1 MSPQIAHRKRVFSLF
16 GYRAGFAAPWFA
28 GVWCVLLALL
38 WGCGERRAVD
48 NSEALRPYAEQ
59 AGAVLSQDA
68 GGGAAAGD
76 GWSVLVAVVPTNRE
90 EDAQAMLGTVRS
102 AGLGAARVAMHN
114 GRRVIVYGSWGDPG
128 AEEAQQGLAA
138 VRGAQIGG
146 VTPFAA
152 AVMIP
157 PAAPAGAAAN
167 NEFDL
172 RGVKA
177 RLGGD
182 AVYTLQVGVYA
193 RGDFQKPSE
202 QELGLFRREA
212 ERAVAELRAQG
223 EQAFFYHGP
232 NRSSVTVG
240 VFGEDDHDG
249 STRPPVESVRLR
261 SVRERFPHCL
271 LNGEGLMETVQ
282 TERGPVKRLQPSYLV
297 AIPKQ

>member
-1 MSPQIAHRKRVFSLF
+1 MSAQIAHRKRVFSLF
-16 GYRAGFAAPWFA
+16 GYRTGVAAHWFV

-38 WGCGERRAVD
+38 WGCGQRRAVD
-48 NSEALRPYAEQ
+48 NSEALRAYAEQ
-59 AGAVLSQDA
+59 AGAVLSPDA
-68 GGGAAAGD
+68 GGGASVVE

-90 EDAQAMLGTVRS
+90 EDAEAMLETVRS
-102 AGLGAARVAMHN
+102 AGLGGARVAMHN
-114 GRRVIVYGSWGDPG
+114 GRRVIVYGSWDDPG
-128 AEEAQQGLAA
+128 AEEAQRGLAA
-138 VRGAQIGG
+138 VRGLQIGG

-157 PAAPAGAAAN
+157 PAAPAGAKD
-167 NEFDL
+167 EFDL

-177 RLGGD
+177 RLGDD

-202 QELGLFRREA
+202 QEIALFRRSA

-249 STRPPVESVRLR
+249 STRPAVESARLR
-261 SVRERFPHCL
+261 ALRERFPHCL